1 VYQKLAELN
10 DAPNWRGPTVYQI
23 GLCFERLRH
32 QARAREAYRYIIDK
46 IPASAPAADGDSIVG
61 MNLAT
66 LRDMAQWR
74 LDNLDWLEKTERDL
88 YPSSTRMPRE
98 QTCSPPS

>member
-1 VYQKLAELN
+1 M
-10 DAPNWRGPTVYQI
+10 
-23 GLCFERLRH
+23 
-32 QARAREAYRYIIDK
+32 
-46 IPASAPAADGDSIVG
+46 VG

-88 YPSSTRMPRE
+88 YPLLDKETPGSDLQPAFLRSEKPAATPQNPSQST
-98 QTCSPPS
+98 QQAANQIAPPSAVAR

>member
-1 VYQKLAELN
+1 
-10 DAPNWRGPTVYQI
+10 
-23 GLCFERLRH
+23 
-32 QARAREAYRYIIDK
+32 
-46 IPASAPAADGDSIVG
+46 

-88 YPSSTRMPRE
+88 YPLLDKETPASDLQPAFLRTDKPAATPAPAQST
-98 QTCSPPS
+98 QQAANQIAPPSAVAR